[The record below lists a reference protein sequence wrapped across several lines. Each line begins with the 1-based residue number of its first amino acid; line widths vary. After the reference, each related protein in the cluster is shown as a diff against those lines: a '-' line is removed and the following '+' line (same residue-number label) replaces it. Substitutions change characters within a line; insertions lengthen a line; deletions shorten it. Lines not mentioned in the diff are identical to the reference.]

1 MAFTTTLIFLLGLS
15 LVLIVISVLIWRSK
29 LPDNDKVLG
38 IICLLSVYC
47 VVSVL
52 NEARRGTTLDDLKY
66 NPIDFGK

>member
-15 LVLIVISVLIWRSK
+15 IVLIVISVLIWRSK
-29 LPDNDKVLG
+29 LPDNDKVLW

-52 NEARRGTTLDDLKY
+52 NEARRGTKLDDLKY